1 MRVALVNDLR
11 MAIEALRRC
20 VLSMPDAEIAW
31 IAEDGLQ
38 AVQRCRED
46 RPDVILMD
54 MIMPVMD
61 GVEATRQIMQQ
72 CACPILVTTAS
83 VRGNVGKVYEAL
95 GHGAVDAVN
104 TPVLGTGGSMEGAEE
119 LTRKI
124 SFVTRLGCR
133 STNDRDVAATA
144 AHPAV
149 RVLDSLP
156 PMVVIGASTGGPE
169 ALRKVLAA
177 LPSPLPFALI
187 VVQHLGEIFV
197 PGLASWLANET
208 GLSVSVVVPDQ
219 RPIVGGVHIACTS
232 EHLVVDQTGN
242 LTYVRQPEAHIHR
255 PSVDVFFSSLLTAP
269 VRPGTAILLTGMGG
283 DGAKGLKSLHD
294 VGWATIA
301 QDEASSVVWGMPR
314 AAMRLGAADEV
325 LPVDEIGTAIMRN
338 MKKDQR

>member
-20 VLSMPDAEIAW
+20 VLSIPDAEIAW
-31 IAEDGLQ
+31 IAEDGKQ

-104 TPVLGTGGSMEGAEE
+104 TPVLGTGGSLEGAEE

-124 SFVTRLGCR
+124 SYVTRLGCR
-133 STNDRDVAATA
+133 QSAPCATPKRA
-144 AHPAV
+144 
-149 RVLDSLP
+149 SLP
-156 PMVVIGASTGGPE
+156 VVLPVSPLPPLVVVGASTGGPE
-169 ALRKVLAA
+169 ALRKVLAG
-177 LPSPLPFALI
+177 LPNPLPFALI
-187 VVQHLGEIFV
+187 AVQHLGELFV
-197 PGLASWLANET
+197 PGLAGWLATET
-208 GLSVSVVVPDQ
+208 GLNVSVVTSTQKPKTGSVY
-219 RPIVGGVHIACTS
+219 IACTS
-232 EHLVVDQTGN
+232 DHLILNKSGN
-242 LTYVRQPEAHIHR
+242 LAYIRQPETCIHR
-255 PSVDVFFSSLLTAP
+255 PSVDVFFSSLLAAP
-269 VRPGTAILLTGMGG
+269 VAPGTAVLLTGMGS
-283 DGAKGLKSLHD
+283 DGAAGLKSLCD
-294 VGWATIA
+294 AGWDTIA

-314 AAMRLGAADEV
+314 AAARLGAANQV
-325 LPVDEIGTAIMRN
+325 LPVDQIGAAIGRN
-338 MKKDQR
+338 MKKGQS